1 MSSTCSGHAST
12 GTGAKDDGEDDM
24 VTRAGAVDSLG
35 DRETIRVIGDAD
47 FAPQR
52 SAQVDFNW
60 SSVEPGRART
70 LGYPGARVQ

>member
-1 MSSTCSGHAST
+1 MSPTCNGHASS
-12 GTGAKDDGEDDM
+12 GTPAKDDGENDM

-35 DRETIRVIGDAD
+35 DRETIRIIGNAD

-52 SAQVDFNW
+52 SAQIGLNW

-70 LGYPGARVQ
+70 LGYAGARVH